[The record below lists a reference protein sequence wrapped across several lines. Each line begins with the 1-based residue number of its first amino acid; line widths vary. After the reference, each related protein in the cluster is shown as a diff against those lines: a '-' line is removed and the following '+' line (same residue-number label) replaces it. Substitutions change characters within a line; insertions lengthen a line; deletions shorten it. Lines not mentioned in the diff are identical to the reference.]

1 MAPPRALQSLEQ
13 AGAERATV
21 LHLYERLGRSYELVA
36 DWDRALRTYADVERV
51 GQQRAD
57 RQMELISL
65 MDRATI
71 RSTTNP
77 ATDAALGSQLLARA
91 RSLAQELDDQAAAA
105 QILWLLMMNSFV
117 SGGDLQQRIEY
128 GEASLALARR
138 LNLREQ
144 MAFTLH
150 DLWFTYPGID
160 RWDKVQA
167 VLEERRGLS
176 PGDRGRAGAERP
188 GAGAG

>member
-36 DWDRALRTYADVERV
+36 DWDRALSTYDQLEQL

-77 ATDAALGSQLLARA
+77 ATDAALGSPLLAPA
-91 RSLAQELDDQAAAA
+91 PSPAP
-105 QILWLLMMNSFV
+105 
-117 SGGDLQQRIEY
+117 
-128 GEASLALARR
+128 AL
-138 LNLREQ
+138 N
-144 MAFTLH
+144 
-150 DLWFTYPGID
+150 
-160 RWDKVQA
+160 
-167 VLEERRGLS
+167 
-176 PGDRGRAGAERP
+176 
-188 GAGAG
+188 